1 MGTTIALSS
10 SSHRELSLLKIE
22 EGYRTMDEL
31 IHKLI
36 IEYKKNKLIKASQKI
51 RGRMKELNLTISD
64 LIK

>member
-22 EGYRTMDEL
+22 EGYRNMDEL

-51 RGRMKELNLTISD
+51 RARMKELNLTISD